1 MMRTMTTGIIA
12 GIAAVVMLSAL
23 PAAQTNAPRSP
34 WRYYPDEVKANVGA
48 GGPAP
53 TRDLTGTWAG
63 GSAGA
68 GRPPNKGMTPA
79 PFTPLGKQLNDKMKP
94 LAIYSPAGTNDPHVR
109 FCDPVGF
116 PRSTNDEN
124 RGMTFGTSTGR
135 TILLN
140 MWQNTYREIWTDG
153 RTLPT
158 DVGGRSR
165 DALDPT
171 YNGYSVGRWVDDYTF
186 AVDTTGLDPATW
198 LSRGGYPHS
207 VEAVVH
213 ERYHRASKN
222 ELTLTITM
230 DDPKLY
236 TGTFGLGEMH
246 FRWVPNQKLL
256 DFTCIP
262 SVTLEYLKDMGD
274 PAGSDPEAAR
284 AGRGGRGGR
293 GGPN

>member
-1 MMRTMTTGIIA
+1 MMRTITTGIIA

-23 PAAQTNAPRSP
+23 PAAQTTAPRSP
-34 WRYYPDEVKANVGA
+34 WRYYPDEVKANVGP

-53 TRDLTGTWAG
+53 IRDLTGTWAG

-68 GRPPNKGMTPA
+68 GLPPNKGMTPA
-79 PFTPLGKQLNDKMKP
+79 PFTPLGKQLNDQMKP

-109 FCDPVGF
+109 YCDPVGF

-124 RGMTFGTSTGR
+124 RGMTFGTTTNR
-135 TILLN
+135 VLLLN

-153 RTLPT
+153 RSLPT
-158 DVGGRSR
+158 GMFGTSR

-186 AVDTTGLDPATW
+186 AVDTTGMDPATW

-207 VEAVVH
+207 VDAVVH
-213 ERYHRASKN
+213 ERYHRESKN

-236 TGTFGLGEMH
+236 TATFGLGEMH

-262 SVTLEYLKDMGD
+262 SITQEEYLKEMGD

-284 AGRGGRGGR
+284 AGRGRGGR
-293 GGPN
+293 GN